1 MKSNQMKKPVKA
13 KLIGGFLIVV
23 SILILAFTESKDFKY
38 IKNLEIFRSLFTELR
53 LYYVDEIDS
62 DKLVKTSIDEML
74 KSLDPYTVF
83 IPESK
88 MDDFAFLTT
97 GQYGGIGS
105 LIRKSGDYT
114 VISEIYKGF
123 PADLAGFKTG
133 DLIIELDGHSTKGL
147 LLEKV
152 SNRLKGLPNTEVVV
166 TIKRYGVEKPI
177 KKTLTRKKIQIK
189 SVPYYGI
196 VSDKTGYIRL
206 SNFTRNSG
214 KEVKKAFLD
223 LKENSHIQGII
234 LDLRGN
240 PGGLLIESV
249 EVSNLFVEKG
259 LEIVSTRGRMKELDN
274 TYTAKNHPL
283 DTQIPVAVLVDRG
296 SASASEIAAGALQ
309 DLDRGIIIGE
319 RTYGKGL
326 VQTTRPV
333 GYNNQL
339 KITTAKYYIPS
350 GRCIQA
356 LDFSHR
362 NEDGSVGH
370 IPDSLISEYSTR
382 NGRKV
387 YNGGGI
393 MPDIE
398 IKPGKFSQITLELYA
413 KFIIFD
419 YANKY
424 FSEHE
429 SILHPTQYAF
439 TDNEYQDFIKFV
451 DSKKFDYKTQTEI
464 ALEKLE
470 DLAKKEKYYQHSA
483 KEFMLLREKLS
494 HNKAK
499 DLEFFKKEIK
509 ELIQTGI
516 VGRYYYRAGRIQ
528 SSLPYDVQVK
538 KAVEVLEDQNLYT
551 SILEGISKN
560 EVAEGN

>member
-38 IKNLEIFRSLFTELR
+38 IKNFEIFRSLFTELR
-53 LYYVDEIDS
+53 LFYVDEVDS
-62 DKLVKTSIDEML
+62 DKLIKTSIDEML
-74 KSLDPYTVF
+74 KTLDPYTVF

-88 MDDFAFLTT
+88 MDDFAFMTT

-105 LIRKSGDYT
+105 LIRKSGDYA

-123 PADLAGFKTG
+123 PADMAGFKIG
-133 DLIIELDGHSTKGL
+133 DLIIEVDGHSTRGL
-147 LLEKV
+147 QLEKV
-152 SNRLKGLPNTEVVV
+152 SDRLKGLPNTEVVV
-166 TIKRYGVEKPI
+166 TVKRYSAEKSI
-177 KKTLTRKKIQIK
+177 KKTLTRKNIQIN
-189 SVPYYGI
+189 SVPYYGM

-214 KEVKKAFLD
+214 KEVKKALLG

-259 LEIVSTRGRMKELDN
+259 LEIVSTRGRTKEFDN
-274 TYTAKNHPL
+274 IYTAKNHPL
-283 DTQIPVAVLVDRG
+283 DTQIPVAVLVNRG
-296 SASASEIAAGALQ
+296 SASASEIVAGAIQ

-319 RTYGKGL
+319 RTFGKGL

-398 IKPGKFSQITLELYA
+398 IKPGKLSQITLDLYA

-419 YANKY
+419 YTNKY

-439 TDNEYQDFIKFV
+439 TGDEYQDFIKFV
-451 DSKKFDYKTQTEI
+451 DTKNFYYKTQTEI

-499 DLEFFKKEIK
+499 DLVSFEKEIK

-551 SILEGISKN
+551 SILEGNAQK
-560 EVAEGN
+560 EVAEGI

>member
-1 MKSNQMKKPVKA
+1 MKSNQIKKPVKA
-13 KLIGGFLIVV
+13 KLIGGLLIVV

-53 LYYVDEIDS
+53 LFYVDEVDS
-62 DKLVKTSIDEML
+62 DKLIKTSIDEML

-83 IPESK
+83 IPESN
-88 MDDFAFLTT
+88 MDDLTFLTT

-105 LIRKSGDYT
+105 LIRKSGDNT

-123 PADLAGFKTG
+123 PADLVGFKTG
-133 DLIIELDGHSTKGL
+133 DLIIEVDGHSTKGL

-152 SNRLKGLPNTEVVV
+152 SDRLKGLPNTEVVV

-189 SVPYYGI
+189 SVPYYGM

-206 SNFTRNSG
+206 SNFIRNSG
-214 KEVKKAFLD
+214 KEVKKALLD

-283 DTQIPVAVLVDRG
+283 DTQIPVAVLVGRR
-296 SASASEIAAGALQ
+296 SASASEIVAGALQ
-309 DLDRGIIIGE
+309 DLDRGVIIGE

-339 KITTAKYYIPS
+339 KITTSKYYIPS

-398 IKPGKFSQITLELYA
+398 IKPEKLSQITLDLYV

-419 YANKY
+419 YINKY

-429 SILHPTQYAF
+429 SILYPTQYTF
-439 TDNEYQDFIKFV
+439 TDDEYQDFIKFV
-451 DSKKFDYKTQTEI
+451 DSKNFDYKTQTEI

-499 DLEFFKKEIK
+499 DLETFKKEIK

-551 SILEGISKN
+551 SILEGNAQK
-560 EVAEGN
+560 